1 MSGSLPI
8 FITIPSDECTS
19 TCKKYIYSKFFLMIN
34 GIIKYY
40 SILHMTFHCY
50 YYCYYSFVQM
60 NCRVTII
67 SKKSKGIRNMN

>member
-1 MSGSLPI
+1 
-8 FITIPSDECTS
+8 
-19 TCKKYIYSKFFLMIN
+19 MIN